1 MLDRLKRD
9 IAAVKERDPACPSTI
24 SALTNYPGLWA
35 VWWHRLTYRLHRRGH
50 VWLARR
56 ISQIVRHYTGIEIHP
71 GATIG
76 PDFFI
81 DHGMGVVIG
90 ETTIIGRNVTLYQ
103 GVTLGGTG
111 KEHGKR
117 HPTIEDNV
125 VVGVGA
131 TVLGDITIGEGS
143 KVGAGAVV
151 IQHVPSEC
159 TVVGV
164 PGRIVVR
171 QGARVEGIDLHH
183 EDLPDPVV
191 EMFRTLQHRIE
202 RLEGRLARDEGT
214 ADETGAPF
222 SGPVADEP
230 AADKE

>member
-9 IAAVKERDPACPSTI
+9 IAAVKERDPACPSTL
-24 SALTNYPGLWA
+24 SAITNYPGLWA
-35 VWWHRLTYRLHRRGH
+35 IWWHRLTYRLHRGGH

-56 ISQIVRHYTGIEIHP
+56 ISQIVRHNTGIEIHP

-76 PDFFI
+76 QGFFI

-90 ETTIIGRNVTLYQ
+90 ETTIIGKNVTLYQ

-202 RLEGRLARDEGT
+202 RLEGRLSRDEG
-214 ADETGAPF
+214 AAAETGAPF
-222 SGPVADEP
+222 SSSTADEP
-230 AADKE
+230 TADKE

>member
-1 MLDRLKRD
+1 
-9 IAAVKERDPACPSTI
+9 
-24 SALTNYPGLWA
+24 
-35 VWWHRLTYRLHRRGH
+35 
-50 VWLARR
+50 
-56 ISQIVRHYTGIEIHP
+56 
-71 GATIG
+71 
-76 PDFFI
+76 
-81 DHGMGVVIG
+81 
-90 ETTIIGRNVTLYQ
+90 
-103 GVTLGGTG
+103 
-111 KEHGKR
+111 
-117 HPTIEDNV
+117 
-125 VVGVGA
+125 
-131 TVLGDITIGEGS
+131 VLGDITIGEGS

-214 ADETGAPF
+214 AAESGAPF

-230 AADKE
+230 ATDKE